1 MQQPPPAHDDKIHRY
16 PCANCGADLLFEPK
30 NGKLTCPYCGY
41 TEEIAASADTIEER
55 AYEQYLK
62 PREEMLQ
69 KIATDALQVACNS
82 CGAVVTFVPPQTAG
96 RCDFCGTQIVA
107 QPKAADPMVAPEGV
121 LPFVVTQDQATIG
134 LRKWISSRWFAPS
147 ALKHFAQPGAIQSI
161 YLPFWTYDTYTN
173 SHYSGERG
181 EHYWETEYY
190 TTTNAQGESEQQS
203 RQVQKTRWYSA
214 SGSVERWFDD
224 ILIPASKSLPLNRLD
239 ALEPWDLPE
248 LKVYD
253 PAYLSGHKAQS
264 YQVPLDE
271 GFERAKQIA
280 AGVIDGDVRRDI
292 GGDEQRVHDI
302 TTQYTAITF
311 KHLLL
316 PVYAGAYRFR
326 EKLYQIVINGR
337 TGEIQGDRPYS
348 AFKIGCLV
356 LGILG
361 VIVFII
367 LLIVLLGGSR

>member
-1 MQQPPPAHDDKIHRY
+1 MQQPPPAHSDKIHRY

-30 NGKLTCPYCGY
+30 NGKLTCPYCGFVQ
-41 TEEIAASADTIEER
+41 EIAASADAVEER
-55 AYEQYLK
+55 DYAAYLK

-69 KIATDALQVACNS
+69 QIATDALQVACNS
-82 CGAVVTFVPPQTAG
+82 CGAVVTFIPPQTAG
-96 RCDFCGTQIVA
+96 KCDFCGTQIVA

-121 LPFVVTQDQATIG
+121 LPFVITQNQATAG
-134 LRKWISSRWFAPS
+134 LRQWINSRWFAPS
-147 ALKHFAQPGAIQSI
+147 ALKLFAQPGAIQSV
-161 YLPFWTYDTYTN
+161 YLPFWTYDAYTT
-173 SHYSGERG
+173 SHYTGERG

-190 TTTNAQGESEQQS
+190 TERDAQGNSEQKS
-203 RQVQKTRWYSA
+203 RQVQKTHWYSA
-214 SGSVERWFDD
+214 SGTVERWFDD
-224 ILIPASKSLPLNRLD
+224 ILVPATKSLPVNRIE

-248 LKVYD
+248 LKPYD

-264 YQVPLDE
+264 YQVPMDE

-280 AGVIDGDVRRDI
+280 ASVIDGDVRHNI

-302 TTQYTAITF
+302 ATQYTAITF

-326 EKLYQIVINGR
+326 EKLFQIVINGR

-348 AFKIGCLV
+348 ALKIGCLV
-356 LGILG
+356 VSILA
-361 VIVFII
+361 VIIF
-367 LLIVLLGGSR
+367 IVLVLSIIGASR